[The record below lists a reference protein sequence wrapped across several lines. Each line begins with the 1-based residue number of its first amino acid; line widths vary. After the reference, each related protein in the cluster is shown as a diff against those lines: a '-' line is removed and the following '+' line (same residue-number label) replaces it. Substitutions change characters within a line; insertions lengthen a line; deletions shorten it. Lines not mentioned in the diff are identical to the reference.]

1 VRHRGDRDCAVRS
14 ALPIT
19 GGCCHGGAGPAGMC
33 SPPSIHGD
41 ETTVTVLG
49 ESEDAHGTAYARDNR
64 PFGGKAAPAAVHLYS
79 PNRGGKS
86 GIEAA
91 AGGTLD
97 EVTVVG

>member
-1 VRHRGDRDCAVRS
+1 
-14 ALPIT
+14 
-19 GGCCHGGAGPAGMC
+19 MC